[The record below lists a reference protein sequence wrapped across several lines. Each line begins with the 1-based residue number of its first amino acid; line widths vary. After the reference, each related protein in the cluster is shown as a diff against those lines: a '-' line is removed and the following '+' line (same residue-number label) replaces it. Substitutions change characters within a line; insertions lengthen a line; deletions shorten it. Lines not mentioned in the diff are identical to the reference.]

1 ASPQSRTLLPSSR
14 PDERGL
20 RAPFFLMPKIQ
31 NFKDHHQGETAAIC
45 GGGVSLPQD
54 LRSIEPVDRLI
65 GVNQHALILPLDYL
79 AFLDRHMWPLVK
91 KYQDIMLVT
100 KLSKFAYAGSH
111 VIHADKAPPV
121 RYSGMLAIWLAD
133 YLGFD
138 KVCVCGVDNY
148 EDRKDDR
155 EYWWQGPQ
163 TNKVEKHKQTDQ
175 DLNLMKRFIDELR
188 NPCRIFFASGRLKR
202 MHQ

>member
-1 ASPQSRTLLPSSR
+1 MPS
-14 PDERGL
+14 
-20 RAPFFLMPKIQ
+20 IQ
-31 NFKDHHQGETAAIC
+31 RFKDYHQGEIAAIC

-79 AFLDRHMWPLVK
+79 AFLDRHMWPLI
-91 KYQDIMLVT
+91 QDVRDVMLVT
-100 KLSKFAYAGSH
+100 KLSKFAYSGEH
-111 VIHADKAPPV
+111 VIHADVAPAV

-138 KVCVCGVDNY
+138 QIHVCGTDQY
-148 EDRKDDR
+148 ECRKDGR
-155 EYWWQGPQ
+155 KYWWQGPQ
-163 TNKVEKHKQTDQ
+163 TGKVEKHKQTDH
-175 DLNLMKRFIDELR
+175 DLDVMTRFIEELR
-188 NPCRIFFASGRLKR
+188 NPDRVYFASGRFKR